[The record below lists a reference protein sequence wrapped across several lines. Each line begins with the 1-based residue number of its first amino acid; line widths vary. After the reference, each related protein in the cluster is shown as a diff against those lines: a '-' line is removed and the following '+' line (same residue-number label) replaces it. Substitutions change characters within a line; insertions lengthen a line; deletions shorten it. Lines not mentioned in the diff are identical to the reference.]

1 MTGSRHKSR
10 HRGPVINMLWNT
22 NLEVKTRVAIGAGAR
37 QKLSNILSQ
46 INAGKRVLVL
56 CQPSTAV
63 HWLRDLLGTLPGEDY
78 NVTTLEVP
86 DGESCKS
93 TEWLLRVWEHLQ
105 ERHFDRRDTIV
116 ALGGGSVT
124 DLAGFAA
131 STYLRGLN
139 LVLVPTSLLGQVDAA
154 IGGKTGINLQAGKNL
169 AGTFFFPRAVIADQ
183 EILSTLPPGEFV
195 SGLGEIVKY
204 ALIEETVAKNC
215 DYELGPRRLF
225 DVLNTSLAEGPF
237 EHDDAG
243 LGGIISSC
251 IKMKLFVV
259 SKDPHESGLRRILN
273 LGHTIAHAIEKI
285 TDFRITH
292 GEAVGIGLYYDTKLS
307 VKQKRLDKSEL
318 DKLEELLAKA
328 GLSTSL
334 PTGVTKEKLV
344 NSMMHDKKREGEK
357 IKLILPQEK
366 LGCVD
371 FEVVMP
377 LSELSK
383 TL

>member
-1 MTGSRHKSR
+1 
-10 HRGPVINMLWNT
+10 LWNT
-22 NLEVKTRVAIGAGAR
+22 QLDVKTRVAIGAGAR
-37 QKLSNILSQ
+37 QKLSSILAQ
-46 INAGKRVLVL
+46 INSGKRVLVL

-63 HWLRDLLGTLPGEDY
+63 HWLRDLLGSLPGEEY
-78 NVTTLEVP
+78 QVTTLEVP

-105 ERHFDRRDTIV
+105 ERHFDRKDTIV

-154 IGGKTGINLQAGKNL
+154 IGGKTGINLSAGKNL

-183 EILSTLPPGEFV
+183 EILATLPAREFA
-195 SGLGEIVKY
+195 SGLGEIIKY
-204 ALIEETVAKNC
+204 ALIEETVAKHC
-215 DYELGPRRLF
+215 DYELGPRRLL
-225 DVLNTSLAEGPF
+225 DVLDASLTSGPF
-237 EHDDAG
+237 EHDDPGLAG
-243 LGGIISSC
+243 VISSC

-259 SKDPHESGLRRILN
+259 SKDPHEANFRRILN
-273 LGHTIAHAIEKI
+273 LGHTVAHAIEKL

-292 GEAVGIGLYYDTKLS
+292 GEAVGIGLYCDTKLS
-307 VKQKRLDKSEL
+307 VKQKRIEKAQL
-318 DKLEELLAKA
+318 DKLEELMAKA
-328 GLSTSL
+328 GLSTGL
-334 PTGVTKEKLV
+334 PTGVSKEKLV
-344 NSMMHDKKREGEK
+344 NTMMHDKKREGEK
-357 IKLILPQEK
+357 IKLILPQGK

-371 FEVVMP
+371 FEVLMP
-377 LSELSK
+377 LAELSK